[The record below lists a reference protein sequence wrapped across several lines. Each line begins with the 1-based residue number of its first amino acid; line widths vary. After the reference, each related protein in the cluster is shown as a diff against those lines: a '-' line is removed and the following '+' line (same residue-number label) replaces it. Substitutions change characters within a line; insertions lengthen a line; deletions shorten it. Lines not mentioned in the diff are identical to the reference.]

1 MIFVSSCTKTLL
13 KSAKIDTFH
22 NLVFGIDKRFIF
34 YIIDPRRSKAES
46 MCSTGFQ
53 MEFSHLSDS
62 VIRIGVEV
70 NRSDDEVVDKPKNKN
85 VKGGRL

>member
-1 MIFVSSCTKTLL
+1 
-13 KSAKIDTFH
+13 
-22 NLVFGIDKRFIF
+22 
-34 YIIDPRRSKAES
+34 
-46 MCSTGFQ
+46 